1 MRWGKAFRLKHL
13 SEPQFRCCSVRIKIG
28 NLYLAF
34 ATVLDPEK
42 NSINGSFFYYNLR
55 KMHGRIIHM
64 CTSLSEVLDQAHIH
78 IHMYVHTYTNIPM
91 FKLIKL
97 SVF

>member
-1 MRWGKAFRLKHL
+1 MNEVGESIQTKTPLRA
-13 SEPQFRCCSVRIKIG
+13 SVSSCCSVRIKIG

-64 CTSLSEVLDQAHIH
+64 CMSLSEVLDQAHIH
-78 IHMYVHTYTNIPM
+78 IHMYVHTYTNIPG
-91 FKLIKL
+91 
-97 SVF
+97 